1 MTQVGVPIV
10 LDNSTSIIDIGLADI
25 AGFYSLYVI
34 KGERTCIIDSGT
46 ASEVQ
51 TLCKGLR
58 EVKAYPPDVI
68 ALTHSHYDHSQGVP
82 KLRELAGKEGK
93 EIEVMASE
101 VGVEM
106 LTDQSY
112 NMVFD
117 EKGRYEN
124 IPDVIPLKEGD
135 VIDLGGETLKIFN
148 TPGHSDDQISFLH
161 QETGRLFVGDSL
173 GIYLGDNSYAAPF
186 MPPTWNLEVFHDTV
200 EKIRQIDFKQLCLA
214 HFGCIPEEK
223 SAEFLDLVLKQ
234 TNLWWTIFEQADEA
248 GKVRDYDYLTE
259 MLLNDTGLELPQVE
273 VISTKLRIGLKL
285 LNGIRRIRGKESLP
299 AGRVMM
305 QDYIVPWLS
314 SGYRIYK
321 ESKAGT

>member
-1 MTQVGVPIV
+1 MTQVGVPIA

-117 EKGRYEN
+117 EKGRFEN

-135 VIDLGGETLKIFN
+135 VIDLGGETLTVFN

-173 GIYLGDNSYAAPF
+173 GIYLGGNSYAAPF

-214 HFGCIPEEK
+214 HFGCIPKEK
-223 SAEFLDLVLKQ
+223 SVEFLDLVLEQ
-234 TNLWWTIFEQADEA
+234 TNLWWTIFEQADKA
-248 GKVRDYDYLTE
+248 GKVKDYDYLVE
-259 MLLNDTGLELPQVE
+259 VLLNDTGLELPQIE
-273 VISTKLRIGLKL
+273 IISTKLRIGLKL

-305 QDYIVPWLS
+305 QDYIIPWLS